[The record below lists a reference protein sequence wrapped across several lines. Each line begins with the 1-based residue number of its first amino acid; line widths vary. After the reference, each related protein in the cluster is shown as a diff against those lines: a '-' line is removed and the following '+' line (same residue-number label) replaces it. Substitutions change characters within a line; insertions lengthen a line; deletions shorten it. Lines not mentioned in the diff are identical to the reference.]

1 MRLLQFASMNARSF
15 SDSENEDVFG
25 TPWFTFSLTHG
36 CHFEESVSRFFLKVV
51 AVSRRG
57 SRPRS
62 GRHCSLQLDNRCA
75 SSHTPAE
82 NKQPSKPSS
91 PLIFVVAWRHQFQ
104 GRFLLSLP
112 VNFLGLPRK
121 TGTQRNIALILCS
134 SWPSCLGLL
143 PPGTPKNSWL
153 SWLSTPMLLEMA
165 ALGCPGCCGC
175 PLMCVCTSSIDLSCV
190 LATHHTPEHSESQ
203 GSFCKTIPTWLS
215 GRLRLLLS
223 ASGSMDALWLLAST
237 PRLAIPST
245 RQPIN
250 PSTHQP
256 IHPSPRPHPTTLRF
270 VCVTTP

>member
-36 CHFEESVSRFFLKVV
+36 CHFVESVSRFFLKVV

-62 GRHCSLQLDNRCA
+62 GRHCSLQLDDCA

-91 PLIFVVAWRHQFQ
+91 PLIFAVAWRHQFQ

-143 PPGTPKNSWL
+143 TPRNTEEFLAVLASHTHVTGDGCSWL
-153 SWLSTPMLLEMA
+153 PWLLWLPAHVRLYVINR
-165 ALGCPGCCGC
+165 PV
-175 PLMCVCTSSIDLSCV
+175 MCVGNTP
-190 LATHHTPEHSESQ
+190 HT
-203 GSFCKTIPTWLS
+203 
-215 GRLRLLLS
+215 
-223 ASGSMDALWLLAST
+223 
-237 PRLAIPST
+237 
-245 RQPIN
+245 
-250 PSTHQP
+250 
-256 IHPSPRPHPTTLRF
+256 
-270 VCVTTP
+270 